1 MIRDEILNQ
10 LRIAPGT
17 RVRLGDFDPG
27 WAQTDELRELGKG
40 AVRERAAAILEKN
53 TGELAEA
60 QELLWASATRGVLII
75 LQGIDASG
83 KDGTIKHVM
92 RGVNPQG
99 CRVVSFKVPT
109 EAERRRPFLWRHMN
123 AVPARGEI
131 VIFNRSHYEETL
143 IVRVHPHLLDPA
155 VYPADSINETF
166 WKQRYEDINAFEH
179 HLARNGTLILK
190 FYLNISRDEQKKR
203 FIKRLED
210 PEKHWKFSTSD
221 VAERE
226 HWEAYRRA
234 FEDSISA
241 TSTDWAPWHI
251 IPADQKWVARALV
264 AEYITSAIR
273 KLKLRYPTVSDDEH
287 ESLNQALR
295 KLRDES

>member
-17 RVRLGDFDPG
+17 RVQLKDFDPG
-27 WAQTDELRELGKG
+27 WAQTDELRELGKM
-40 AVRERAAAILEKN
+40 AVREKAAAILERN
-53 TGELAEA
+53 AEELAEA
-60 QELLWASATRGVLII
+60 QELLWASGARGVLII
-75 LQGIDASG
+75 LQGIDAAG

-109 EAERRRPFLWRHMN
+109 EEERRRPFLWRHMN
-123 AVPARGEI
+123 AVPARGQI

-143 IVRVHPHLLDPA
+143 VVRVHPHLLDPA
-155 VYPADSINETF
+155 VSPPGSIDETF
-166 WKQRYEDINAFEH
+166 WTKRYEDINAFEH

-190 FYLNISRDEQKKR
+190 FYLNISREEQKKR

-210 PEKHWKFSTSD
+210 PEKHWKFSPSD

-226 HWEAYRRA
+226 HWESYMRA
-234 FEDSISA
+234 FEETISA
-241 TSTDWAPWHI
+241 TSTEWAPWHI
-251 IPADQKWVARALV
+251 IPANQKWVARALV

-273 KLKLRYPTVSDDEH
+273 KLKLRYPTVSDREH
-287 ESLNQALR
+287 EVLGQALR
-295 KLRDES
+295 KLQAEP